1 MSGDFDAGLR
11 ARMRG
16 LRDDD
21 IATAPSFEQ
30 LSKRRSRDARRAF
43 RKTLWAVIATATIIV
58 IGFGLMWHRPA
69 PEQQTLTWTSWESP
83 TGSLLNG
90 FGEGFS
96 SANWRSPTTALAPSP
111 HAHRKDSP

>member
-1 MSGDFDAGLR
+1 MSSDFDADLR
-11 ARMRG
+11 ERMRG
-16 LRDDD
+16 LRDGDM
-21 IATAPSFEQ
+21 AMTPSFEQ
-30 LSKRRSRDARRAF
+30 LLQYHPHIAPRAF
-43 RKTLWAVIATATIIV
+43 LRSVWAVIATATILV

-69 PEQQTLTWTSWESP
+69 PEQQTLIWTAWQSP